1 MVLPVLDSVVVV
13 VVIVVVCCC
22 DRLLVRCCYVF
33 YERVCTGVR
42 NSEFVGCWSVGERLS
57 SNGILQHM

>member
-42 NSEFVGCWSVGERLS
+42 NSEFVGCWRATLE
-57 SNGILQHM
+57 